1 VDALLRISNVRF
13 VAAPARLARSG
24 LLGWTTVALN
34 DGIDLGY
41 IAVRRTLDGR
51 VVLAFPERRDG
62 SGFAHPIVR
71 PLDQATRD
79 AITEQVVAELRRQG
93 VLP

>member
-1 VDALLRISNVRF
+1 MDALLRISNVRF

-24 LLGWTTVALN
+24 LLGWATVALN
-34 DGIDLGY
+34 DGLDLGY

-51 VVLAFPERRDG
+51 VVLAFPERLDRAG
-62 SGFAHPIVR
+62 VAHPVVR
-71 PLDQATRD
+71 PLDQAVRD
-79 AITEQVVAELRRQG
+79 AITEQVVAELKRQG